1 MPRMAFHGEIGLD
14 RGLMDASIVCA
25 IGVALSLKWT
35 ACASQLRDPF
45 LVGGDVAYADAELLT
60 RVRLSPSRA
69 PPPVAPPS
77 PGRSPAARC
86 LLDPSNSRDGPLPSI
101 PPPQI
106 SAPCALEAISTLVAA
121 VVILV
126 SRNPLR
132 GVGAILGRG
141 ARCAARALMPRAV
154 ASFLDRALGYS
165 YAPCADSEE
174 GPDARRPRMTPALD
188 ALVTDADVAD
198 FLTELERVPTEFQ
211 AAEEM
216 AASRAGTSQE
226 VTSGL
231 GGYRASTL
239 DDEVDSAGPHPG
251 ASDWTVLQRGSTGN
265 GTTFRLLRR
274 NGPAPG
280 TADARGRGLTQF
292 RIEMV
297 MQGVTAAQLARVQM
311 NDVIRGQW
319 DASLLHADHLAA
331 TEAEPAP
338 GKTPGGEGTEL
349 ALWRMKFPMP
359 LQPRDY
365 LFVRRRWE
373 TSDGTLY
380 GVTKDATGCRDGDEL
395 AASAGLGGGGYR
407 VRRIF
412 SGQRIRNV
420 RLEGEDAAQCSA
432 EASPAQSTTSSSTS
446 FFSPGRGGR
455 GAPAAELVSI
465 YHEDSGVPAAVIS
478 LGACKG
484 LMPYMRNLEE
494 AARSGRFVEGN
505 VVFRQKS
512 TRVRRRL
519 FGSKDSGA
527 AKRSFWPIKRFS
539 LARGDAAA
547 RWFPH
552 KAGFS
557 GENSVRVGRFGF
569 RHGTKKAL
577 SRLKQGIHRTVHR
590 AAGHDHVHAEGRRRR
605 LMVRAAGLVAVMA
618 RMSRNR

>member
-1 MPRMAFHGEIGLD
+1 MAIHGEIGLD

-45 LVGGDVAYADAELLT
+45 LVGGDVPYAEGELLT

-69 PPPVAPPS
+69 PD
-77 PGRSPAARC
+77 PAARC
-86 LLDPSNSRDGPLPSI
+86 LLDPSNSRDGPLISI
-101 PPPQI
+101 SPPQI

-126 SRNPLR
+126 SLDPLR
-132 GVGAILGRG
+132 GVGAILGR
-141 ARCAARALMPRAV
+141 CAARVLMPRAA
-154 ASFLDRALGYS
+154 ASLLDRALGYS
-165 YAPCADSEE
+165 YVPFADSEE
-174 GPDARRPRMTPALD
+174 DLDARRPRMTPALD
-188 ALVTDADVAD
+188 ALVTDADVKE
-198 FLTELERVPTEFQ
+198 FLTELERTPTEFQ
-211 AAEEM
+211 AAEKM
-216 AASRAGTSQE
+216 AASRAESSQE

-231 GGYRASTL
+231 GNYRGSTL

-311 NDVIRGQW
+311 NDVIRSQW

-331 TEAEPAP
+331 TEAEPVP

-359 LQPRDY
+359 LQPREY

-373 TSDGTLY
+373 SSDGTMY

-395 AASAGLGGGGYR
+395 AARAGLGSGGYR

-420 RLEGEDAAQCSA
+420 RLEGEDAAQFSA
-432 EASPAQSTTSSSTS
+432 EVSPAQSTTSTSTS
-446 FFSPGRGGR
+446 FAPSGRGGR
-455 GAPAAELVSI
+455 CTPAAELVSI
-465 YHEDSGVPAAVIS
+465 YHEESGVPAAVIS

-505 VVFRQKS
+505 VVFRPKS

-539 LARGDAAA
+539 MERGDAAA

-552 KAGFS
+552 KADFS

-569 RHGTKKAL
+569 RHGTRKAL
-577 SRLKQGIHRTVHR
+577 SRLKQGLHRTAHR
-590 AAGHDHVHAEGRRRR
+590 AEGRDHVHAEGRRRR

-618 RMSRNR
+618 RISRNR